1 LRAFK
6 GGLIVTNPLRGST
19 AIVGVGHSSLGKVP
33 GWSSLELMA
42 QATRAALDDAGLT
55 LADVDGVC
63 ASTLYHFLPSL
74 SAAEYLGIH
83 PKWSGSESVGGSSFM
98 SHVLQATLAINAG
111 LCETVLIAYGSNARS
126 SGNLNGLIET
136 PRFEEIYD
144 LPVPMAGY
152 AMATARHMYQY
163 GTTRKQLAEVAV
175 AARRWA
181 QLNPEATMRDD
192 LTIEKVL
199 SAPTIC
205 DPLTRYDCCLVSDGG
220 AAIILMSAKRA
231 RALKRKSA
239 YVLGVAGAHWHREIS
254 QMPDLTVTAATES
267 SSRAY
272 EMAGVT
278 AKDVDVVE
286 LYDAFTINTVLFLE
300 DLGFCSKGEGGAFI
314 ENGRIA
320 PGGSLPVNTNGGGLS
335 CVHPG
340 MYGLFCL
347 IEAARQV
354 RGDAPGYQV
363 KNAEIAIA
371 HGNGGTLSHQCT
383 TILGADSTV

>member
-1 LRAFK
+1 M
-6 GGLIVTNPLRGST
+6 IDSLRGST
-19 AIVGVGHSSLGKVP
+19 AIVGTGHSALGKVP

-42 QATRAALDDAGLT
+42 QATRAALDDAGIT
-55 LADVDGVC
+55 LDEIDGVC

-74 SAAEYLGIH
+74 SAAEYLGIR

-98 SHVLQATLAINAG
+98 SDVLQATLAINAG

-136 PRFEEIYD
+136 PRFEALYE

-163 GTTRKQLAEVAV
+163 GTTREQLADVAV
-175 AARRWA
+175 SARLWA
-181 QLNPEATMRDD
+181 QLNPEATSRAD
-192 LTIEKVL
+192 LSRETVL
-199 SAPTIC
+199 AAPMIC

-220 AAIILMSAKRA
+220 AAIILMSAERA
-231 RALKRKSA
+231 WARGMKSA

-267 SSRAY
+267 GARAY
-272 EMAGVT
+272 AMAGIT
-278 AKDVDVVE
+278 PQDVDVVE
-286 LYDAFTINTVLFLE
+286 LYDAFTINTILFLE
-300 DLGFCSKGEGGAFI
+300 DLGFCRKGEGGAFV
-314 ENGRIA
+314 EGGRIG

-354 RGDAPGYQV
+354 RGDAPGFQV
-363 KNAEIAIA
+363 EGAEIAIA

-383 TILGADSTV
+383 TILGAETTV